1 MPTVAEMQIL
11 NRSMSDLGDTFQRN
25 RALTAQEKERQAQ
38 QRLNEE
44 MMGLRKRE
52 HEDTMGLR
60 REELTAQTADRSDA
74 RENRKLALESQMAH
88 QKKIEQYQ
96 AQLAAAKDEE
106 GKWRV
111 LESMGKEGMLT
122 EDGIEQM
129 NQAFSEKLGKVGI
142 GVKMFKLP
150 TPTDNKPQTWT
161 DPNTGAPFVYNP
173 RTGNFEKSEG
183 TVTMTEEA
191 GEDGEAPKRKISR
204 KMSPADLEK
213 AMAAAAAAKA
223 AAGNGDPLEEA
234 MQEGRNAPFK
244 KEMDAH
250 LKAIKEGDSDY
261 GLLNMKDR
269 PERVREL
276 QQKIGAVPAGGRVPR
291 ITELQGPNSA
301 GAGSSGG
308 AEATFETEA
317 AARAAGKKAGD
328 VVRLMLNGKATRVRL
343 K

>member
-1 MPTVAEMQIL
+1 M
-11 NRSMSDLGDTFQRN
+11 RDLGDTFQRN
-25 RALTAQEKERQAQ
+25 RALTQAEKERAAQ

-52 HEDTMGLR
+52 HEDTLGLR
-60 REELTAQTADRSDA
+60 RDELAGQTADRSDA
-74 RENRKLALESQMAH
+74 RENRKLALDSQIAH

-150 TPTDNKPQTWT
+150 TPEDNAPRSWK
-161 DPNTGAPFVYNP
+161 DPETGAPFVYNR
-173 RTGNFEKSEG
+173 RTGNFEKSENPNS
-183 TVTMTEEA
+183 VTMSEEIDDVS
-191 GEDGEAPKRKISR
+191 GEPKRKITR

-213 AMAAAAAAKA
+213 AMAAEAAAKA
-223 AAGNGDPLEEA
+223 AADEEA
-234 MQEGRNAPFK
+234 AAAAGPT
-244 KEMDAH
+244 
-250 LKAIKEGDSDY
+250 
-261 GLLNMKDR
+261 
-269 PERVREL
+269 L
-276 QQKIGAVPAGGRVPR
+276 QQQGEIEEILQRPGIPAGGKPQRKAGLEGAPAAVQPGGNV
-291 ITELQGPNSA
+291 IGPGVFATE
-301 GAGSSGG
+301 
-308 AEATFETEA
+308 E
-317 AARAAGKKAGD
+317 AARAAGHKAPD
-328 VVRLMLNGKATRVRL
+328 VVRLYINGEAKRVRL

>member
-1 MPTVAEMQIL
+1 MQIL
-11 NRSMSDLGDTFQRN
+11 NRSMSDLGDTLQRN
-25 RALTAQEKERQAQ
+25 RAMTAQEKERQAQ

-52 HEDTMGLR
+52 HEDTLGLR

-96 AQLAAAKDEE
+96 AQLASAKDEE

-183 TVTMTEEA
+183 TVTMTEEEGA
-191 GEDGEAPKRKISR
+191 DGEPPKRKISR
-204 KMSPADLEK
+204 KMSPEDLAKAMAEEK
-213 AMAAAAAAKA
+213 AAKAASDEEAAAAA
-223 AAGNGDPLEEA
+223 GPT
-234 MQEGRNAPFK
+234 
-244 KEMDAH
+244 
-250 LKAIKEGDSDY
+250 
-261 GLLNMKDR
+261 
-269 PERVREL
+269 L
-276 QQKIGAVPAGGRVPR
+276 QQQGEIEEILNRPGIPAGGRVPR
-291 ITELQGPNSA
+291 ANSLQGAPA
-301 GAGSSGG
+301 AVQPGG
-308 AEATFETEA
+308 NVIGPGVFATEQD
-317 AARAAGKKAGD
+317 ARAAGHKAGD
-328 VVRLMLNGKATRVRL
+328 IVKLDINGKATRVRL